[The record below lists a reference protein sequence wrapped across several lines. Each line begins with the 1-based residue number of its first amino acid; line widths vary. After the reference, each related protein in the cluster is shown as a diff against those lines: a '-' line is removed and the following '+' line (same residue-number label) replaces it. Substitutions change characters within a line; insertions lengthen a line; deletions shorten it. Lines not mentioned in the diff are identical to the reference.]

1 MGYRKVYRTVDE
13 QTTKKMV
20 KMLQRH
26 GIMAYGKSEGAGEIL
41 QITTGIPYQG
51 RVVYVKEEQ
60 AEEAKKRIAD
70 WEKKGEFPEPLRTQ
84 SHTTKAR
91 IAALIWVIIIVMG
104 ILFIITGLLIVGIGY
119 QVGKIYRKYCWD
131 IISIVEVITS
141 TAIAI
146 YFGDWIKSV
155 ISINLITLLLLV
167 HVVYIGIRC
176 YVKDWMEERGYC

>member
-60 AEEAKKRIAD
+60 AEE
-70 WEKKGEFPEPLRTQ
+70 KKGEFPEPLRTQ
-84 SHTTKAR
+84 SHTPKAR

-104 ILFIITGLLIVGIGY
+104 ILFNIGFSMF
-119 QVGKIYRKYCWD
+119 R
-131 IISIVEVITS
+131 
-141 TAIAI
+141 
-146 YFGDWIKSV
+146 
-155 ISINLITLLLLV
+155 
-167 HVVYIGIRC
+167 
-176 YVKDWMEERGYC
+176 

>member
-84 SHTTKAR
+84 SHTPKAR
-91 IAALIWVIIIVMG
+91 IAAMICPITVATAAPAIPIRG
-104 ILFIITGLLIVGIGY
+104 IP
-119 QVGKIYRKYCWD
+119 K
-131 IISIVEVITS
+131 
-141 TAIAI
+141 
-146 YFGDWIKSV
+146 
-155 ISINLITLLLLV
+155 
-167 HVVYIGIRC
+167 
-176 YVKDWMEERGYC
+176 

>member
-60 AEEAKKRIAD
+60 AEEAKNGLPTGRKR
-70 WEKKGEFPEPLRTQ
+70 
-84 SHTTKAR
+84 
-91 IAALIWVIIIVMG
+91 G
-104 ILFIITGLLIVGIGY
+104 I
-119 QVGKIYRKYCWD
+119 
-131 IISIVEVITS
+131 S
-141 TAIAI
+141 
-146 YFGDWIKSV
+146 
-155 ISINLITLLLLV
+155 
-167 HVVYIGIRC
+167 
-176 YVKDWMEERGYC
+176 

>member
-26 GIMAYGKSEGAGEIL
+26 GITAYGKSEGAGEIL

-51 RVVYVKEEQ
+51 RVVYVKEDQ

-70 WEKKGEFPEPLRTQ
+70 WEKKGECPEPLRTQ
-84 SHTTKAR
+84 SHTPKAR

-104 ILFIITGLLIVGIGY
+104 ILFNIGFSMF
-119 QVGKIYRKYCWD
+119 R
-131 IISIVEVITS
+131 
-141 TAIAI
+141 
-146 YFGDWIKSV
+146 
-155 ISINLITLLLLV
+155 
-167 HVVYIGIRC
+167 
-176 YVKDWMEERGYC
+176 

>member
-26 GIMAYGKSEGAGEIL
+26 GITAYGKSEGAGEIL

-70 WEKKGEFPEPLRTQ
+70 WEPLRTQ
-84 SHTTKAR
+84 SHTPKAR

-104 ILFIITGLLIVGIGY
+104 ILFNIGFSMF
-119 QVGKIYRKYCWD
+119 R
-131 IISIVEVITS
+131 
-141 TAIAI
+141 
-146 YFGDWIKSV
+146 
-155 ISINLITLLLLV
+155 
-167 HVVYIGIRC
+167 
-176 YVKDWMEERGYC
+176 

>member
-60 AEEAKKRIAD
+60 AEEAKKWIAD
-70 WEKKGEFPEPLRTQ
+70 WERKGEFPAPLQTQ
-84 SHTTKAR
+84 SHTPKAR

-104 ILFIITGLLIVGIGY
+104 ILFNIGF
-119 QVGKIYRKYCWD
+119 RM
-131 IISIVEVITS
+131 
-141 TAIAI
+141 
-146 YFGDWIKSV
+146 F
-155 ISINLITLLLLV
+155 
-167 HVVYIGIRC
+167 R
-176 YVKDWMEERGYC
+176 

>member
-60 AEEAKKRIAD
+60 DRKSTRLNSSHS
-70 WEKKGEFPEPLRTQ
+70 GQ
-84 SHTTKAR
+84 SRMPSSA
-91 IAALIWVIIIVMG
+91 
-104 ILFIITGLLIVGIGY
+104 
-119 QVGKIYRKYCWD
+119 
-131 IISIVEVITS
+131 
-141 TAIAI
+141 
-146 YFGDWIKSV
+146 
-155 ISINLITLLLLV
+155 
-167 HVVYIGIRC
+167 
-176 YVKDWMEERGYC
+176 

>member
-26 GIMAYGKSEGAGEIL
+26 GITAYGKSE
-41 QITTGIPYQG
+41 
-51 RVVYVKEEQ
+51 VVYVKEEQ

-84 SHTTKAR
+84 SHTPKAR

-104 ILFIITGLLIVGIGY
+104 ILFNIGFSMF
-119 QVGKIYRKYCWD
+119 R
-131 IISIVEVITS
+131 
-141 TAIAI
+141 
-146 YFGDWIKSV
+146 
-155 ISINLITLLLLV
+155 
-167 HVVYIGIRC
+167 
-176 YVKDWMEERGYC
+176 

>member
-70 WEKKGEFPEPLRTQ
+70 GEKKGEFPEQ
-84 SHTTKAR
+84 SHTPKAR

-104 ILFIITGLLIVGIGY
+104 ILFNIGFSMF
-119 QVGKIYRKYCWD
+119 R
-131 IISIVEVITS
+131 
-141 TAIAI
+141 
-146 YFGDWIKSV
+146 
-155 ISINLITLLLLV
+155 
-167 HVVYIGIRC
+167 
-176 YVKDWMEERGYC
+176 

>member
-60 AEEAKKRIAD
+60 AEEAKNGLPTGR
-70 WEKKGEFPEPLRTQ
+70 KKGNFLSCSEHSP
-84 SHTTKAR
+84 
-91 IAALIWVIIIVMG
+91 
-104 ILFIITGLLIVGIGY
+104 
-119 QVGKIYRKYCWD
+119 
-131 IISIVEVITS
+131 
-141 TAIAI
+141 
-146 YFGDWIKSV
+146 
-155 ISINLITLLLLV
+155 
-167 HVVYIGIRC
+167 IRQ
-176 YVKDWMEERGYC
+176 KQELQL

>member
-60 AEEAKKRIAD
+60 AEEAKKNGLQTGR
-70 WEKKGEFPEPLRTQ
+70 KKGNFLSRSEHSP
-84 SHTTKAR
+84 
-91 IAALIWVIIIVMG
+91 
-104 ILFIITGLLIVGIGY
+104 
-119 QVGKIYRKYCWD
+119 
-131 IISIVEVITS
+131 
-141 TAIAI
+141 
-146 YFGDWIKSV
+146 
-155 ISINLITLLLLV
+155 
-167 HVVYIGIRC
+167 IRQ
-176 YVKDWMEERGYC
+176 KQELQL

>member
-51 RVVYVKEEQ
+51 RVVY
-60 AEEAKKRIAD
+60 EEAKKRIAD
-70 WEKKGEFPEPLRTQ
+70 GEKKGEFPEPLRTQ
-84 SHTTKAR
+84 SHTPKAR

-104 ILFIITGLLIVGIGY
+104 ILFNIGFSMF
-119 QVGKIYRKYCWD
+119 R
-131 IISIVEVITS
+131 
-141 TAIAI
+141 
-146 YFGDWIKSV
+146 
-155 ISINLITLLLLV
+155 
-167 HVVYIGIRC
+167 
-176 YVKDWMEERGYC
+176 

>member
-60 AEEAKKRIAD
+60 AEEAKNGLPTGRR
-70 WEKKGEFPEPLRTQ
+70 KGKVLSRSEHSP
-84 SHTTKAR
+84 
-91 IAALIWVIIIVMG
+91 
-104 ILFIITGLLIVGIGY
+104 
-119 QVGKIYRKYCWD
+119 
-131 IISIVEVITS
+131 
-141 TAIAI
+141 
-146 YFGDWIKSV
+146 
-155 ISINLITLLLLV
+155 
-167 HVVYIGIRC
+167 IRQ
-176 YVKDWMEERGYC
+176 KQELQL

>member
-60 AEEAKKRIAD
+60 
-70 WEKKGEFPEPLRTQ
+70 
-84 SHTTKAR
+84 SHTPKAR

-104 ILFIITGLLIVGIGY
+104 ILFNIGFSMF
-119 QVGKIYRKYCWD
+119 R
-131 IISIVEVITS
+131 
-141 TAIAI
+141 
-146 YFGDWIKSV
+146 
-155 ISINLITLLLLV
+155 
-167 HVVYIGIRC
+167 
-176 YVKDWMEERGYC
+176 

>member
-60 AEEAKKRIAD
+60 AEEAKKRIAG
-70 WEKKGEFPEPLRTQ
+70 WEKKGESKNCSSDL
-84 SHTTKAR
+84 
-91 IAALIWVIIIVMG
+91 G
-104 ILFIITGLLIVGIGY
+104 YYYCYGDFIQHRVQYVPVNKREVLQNGRFSGNRNRRKNLLY
-119 QVGKIYRKYCWD
+119 
-131 IISIVEVITS
+131 S
-141 TAIAI
+141 
-146 YFGDWIKSV
+146 
-155 ISINLITLLLLV
+155 
-167 HVVYIGIRC
+167 
-176 YVKDWMEERGYC
+176 

>member
-60 AEEAKKRIAD
+60 AEEAKNGLPTGR
-70 WEKKGEFPEPLRTQ
+70 KKGNFLSRSEHSPIRQKQECSSDL
-84 SHTTKAR
+84 
-91 IAALIWVIIIVMG
+91 G
-104 ILFIITGLLIVGIGY
+104 YYYCYGDFIQHRVQYVPVNKREVLQNGRFSGNRNRRKNLLY
-119 QVGKIYRKYCWD
+119 
-131 IISIVEVITS
+131 S
-141 TAIAI
+141 
-146 YFGDWIKSV
+146 
-155 ISINLITLLLLV
+155 
-167 HVVYIGIRC
+167 
-176 YVKDWMEERGYC
+176 

>member
-84 SHTTKAR
+84 SHTPKAR
-91 IAALIWVIIIVMG
+91 IAALIWVIMIVMG
-104 ILFIITGLLIVGIGY
+104 ILFNIGFSMF
-119 QVGKIYRKYCWD
+119 R
-131 IISIVEVITS
+131 
-141 TAIAI
+141 
-146 YFGDWIKSV
+146 
-155 ISINLITLLLLV
+155 
-167 HVVYIGIRC
+167 
-176 YVKDWMEERGYC
+176 

>member
-60 AEEAKKRIAD
+60 AEEAKKRIGR
-70 WEKKGEFPEPLRTQ
+70 KKGNFLSRSEHSP
-84 SHTTKAR
+84 
-91 IAALIWVIIIVMG
+91 
-104 ILFIITGLLIVGIGY
+104 
-119 QVGKIYRKYCWD
+119 
-131 IISIVEVITS
+131 
-141 TAIAI
+141 
-146 YFGDWIKSV
+146 
-155 ISINLITLLLLV
+155 
-167 HVVYIGIRC
+167 IRQ
-176 YVKDWMEERGYC
+176 KQELQL